1 MFLVKYSVMFLL
13 SSISILA
20 HSQVKVLEDLK
31 WEKRVVLIFASDGF
45 DENLIAQQEILKNDK
60 EGYAERDLVV
70 LTYLLADKDGQAL
83 RQKYNIQ
90 KNQFTFLLI
99 GKDGGQKLIKNEVVK
114 SKDLFDLIDSMP
126 MRQSEMRRRK

>member
-70 LTYLLADKDGQAL
+70 LTYLLADKDDQAL